1 MDSSIAPS
9 TRPLY
14 RGTQIVWYIL
24 GVLEVILA
32 LRFILKLLDANS
44 AAAFTR
50 FIYDLSGVFTAP
62 FESVFR
68 ISYVSGAVFEWTTL
82 LAMIIYWLIAYAII
96 KLFVMSRSVSTPE
109 AAVRLR
115 DQEGS

>member
-24 GVLEVILA
+24 GILEVILA
-32 LRFILKLLDANS
+32 FRFILKLLDANT

-50 FIYDLSGVFTAP
+50 FIYDLSGIFTMP

-68 ISYVSGAVFEWTTL
+68 VTQVSGTVFEWTTV
-82 LAMIIYWLIAYAII
+82 LAIVVYYLIAFGITRI
-96 KLFVMSRSVSTPE
+96 FVMSRSVSTPE
-109 AAVRLR
+109 AAVKLEQ
-115 DQEGS
+115 QER